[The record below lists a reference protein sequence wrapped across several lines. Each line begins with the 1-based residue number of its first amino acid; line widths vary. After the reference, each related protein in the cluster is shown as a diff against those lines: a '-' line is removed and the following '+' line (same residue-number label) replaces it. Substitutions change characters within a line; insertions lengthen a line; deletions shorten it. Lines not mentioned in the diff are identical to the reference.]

1 MAKKRRKDQKVKNTD
16 GITRVK
22 PIKNVGTDPTSGEKI
37 QNVVVKRADG
47 AVITTRYS
55 DGKKIGET
63 YQPKVLKK
71 KRVKKLKVK
80 KRVPRKLTKVKAPNY
95 KAPEVTLDDDAK
107 KEIARRE
114 EVKKKKQEREAR
126 IEARK
131 KDKGKRKIR
140 RIKRK
145 VADAVKTTTR
155 KIKRKLTRG
164 PRARK
169 VKNLVSGG
177 TNLLR

>member
-1 MAKKRRKDQKVKNTD
+1 MAKRRKDQKIKSSD

-22 PIKNVGTDPTSGEKI
+22 PVRDVGTDPTSGKKI

-47 AVITTRYS
+47 STTTTRYA
-55 DGKKIGET
+55 DGEQIGQTYTPKKIR
-63 YQPKVLKK
+63 K
-71 KRVKKLKVK
+71 KRVKKLKVNR
-80 KRVPRKLTKVKAPNY
+80 RVPRKLKTVKAPNY
-95 KAPEVTLDDDAK
+95 TAPEVALDDDAK
-107 KEIARRE
+107 KEIARRD
-114 EVKKKKQEREAR
+114 EVKKKKEEREAR

-131 KDKGKRKIR
+131 KDKGKRKVR

-155 KIKRKLTRG
+155 KVKRKLTRG
-164 PRARK
+164 PKARK